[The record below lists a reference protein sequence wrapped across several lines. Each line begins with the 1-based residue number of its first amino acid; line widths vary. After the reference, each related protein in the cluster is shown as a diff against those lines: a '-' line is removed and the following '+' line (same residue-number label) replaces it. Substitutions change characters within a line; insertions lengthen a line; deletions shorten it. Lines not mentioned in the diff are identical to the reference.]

1 MNRISKLLSFSILL
15 MVVLFNCNEK
25 KTETVE
31 PVAPKK
37 YVTALDKSIER
48 GALVYQDFCINCH
61 MANGEGAKGVFPPLA
76 NSDYL
81 KNNQLESVRGIKYG
95 QSGEIVV
102 NGITYNSVMA
112 AQGLEDDE
120 VADVMN
126 YINNAW
132 GNNYGEELTEAEVA
146 KITK

>member
-1 MNRISKLLSFSILL
+1 
-15 MVVLFNCNEK
+15 
-25 KTETVE
+25 
-31 PVAPKK
+31 
-37 YVTALDKSIER
+37 
-48 GALVYQDFCINCH
+48 
-61 MANGEGAKGVFPPLA
+61 
-76 NSDYL
+76 
-81 KNNQLESVRGIKYG
+81 
-95 QSGEIVV
+95 
-102 NGITYNSVMA
+102 MA